1 MVSKEHSESNQFWII
16 VIVVVLLILIKVCPT
31 QSKPSKYYLEHKKEI
46 DNYREEH
53 ANDWDG
59 FQGTRRNSWAEDEK
73 LKHFGIDP
81 DEYRKTHG
89 Y

>member
-1 MVSKEHSESNQFWII
+1 MRYKRFSETSQFWII
-16 VIVVVLLILIKVCPT
+16 AIVVVLLILIKVCPT

-46 DNYREEH
+46 NNYTESH

-59 FQGTRRNSWAEDEK
+59 FHGTRRNSWAEDEE

-81 DEYRKTHG
+81 EEYRKEHG